1 MFTSGIWSSSEDYC
15 YYPPGFLESLSF
27 VVVFIFFLI
36 VFLSVYLIIFSR
48 VSLVECVAI
57 SSGVISFRM
66 QNATH
71 IFNVVIPS
79 GLENFLDLSAIATV
93 LSGPRFLS

>member
-15 YYPPGFLESLSF
+15 YCPLGFLESLAF

-36 VFLSVYLIIFSR
+36 VFLSVYLIILSR
-48 VSLVECVAI
+48 VSLVECVAV
-57 SSGVISFRM
+57 SSGVISLRM

-71 IFNVVIPS
+71 VFKVVI
-79 GLENFLDLSAIATV
+79 
-93 LSGPRFLS
+93 LSGFGKLS